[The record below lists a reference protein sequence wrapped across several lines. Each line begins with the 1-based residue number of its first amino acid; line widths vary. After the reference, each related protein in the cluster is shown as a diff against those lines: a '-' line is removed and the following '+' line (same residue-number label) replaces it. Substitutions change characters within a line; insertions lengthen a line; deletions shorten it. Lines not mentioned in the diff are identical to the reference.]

1 MRAGLDYERIF
12 ASFPG
17 LVAVLAP
24 DAKFTILAVSDAYLS
39 GTRRSRESL
48 IGRGIFDAFRAPG
61 APQVATME
69 TLRKSLARVMTARAS
84 DRMPTQRYDLPLPA
98 GGAEERY
105 WSVENT
111 PVFSDSGEIEY
122 ILHHTED
129 VTEHAREARASQD
142 AIALRATEIL
152 ESIPEGFFA
161 LDRDWKFTY
170 VNRGAELILGQSR
183 AELEGGVLWESFPGL
198 VGSIFEPIYRH
209 AMEQRVPQQITSF
222 YPDHQRWYEVHAY
235 PVSLGIAIYFR
246 NINDRMEG
254 EAERERMSV
263 EAGRQRLVY
272 ETALSNTPDLVYVF
286 DLEHRF
292 LYANQALLKMWGKT
306 REESL
311 GKTCLELGYEPW
323 HAAMHDR
330 EIDQVVATRQPIRG
344 EVPFSGTGGRRI
356 YDYIFAPV
364 FGPQGDV
371 VAVAGTTRDVT
382 ERQEF
387 EQALREQAEQLREAD
402 RAKDEFLATLSHE
415 LRNPLAPL
423 RNSVAILR
431 MTGTEGDKITPVR
444 EMMERQV
451 NHLVRLV
458 DDLLEVSRISRGT
471 FTLRRERVDLRAI
484 ARNAVEASQ
493 PLMQAARHALTVSLP
508 DEPLWVDGDPVRLAQ
523 ILSNLLDNAA
533 KYTDDGGR
541 IALELRRSDDSQAIA
556 TVRDNGSGIA
566 PEALPRMFAM
576 FSRGD
581 RTSGRGQ
588 GGLGIG
594 LALARRLAEMH
605 EGKLDAR
612 SEGVGMGSEFTL
624 RLPISELHIVTASS
638 VPAPVPKVQRRRILV
653 VDDNRDAGDSLAMIL
668 DALGSDVR
676 IARDGPEAIAAFRAY
691 EPSLVFL
698 DIGMPRMDGYEVART
713 LRSLFPRHEATL
725 VALTGWGQDK
735 DRALAREAGFDG
747 HLVKP
752 AEIAALQA
760 LLESL
765 DRKPDAPPLSAT
777 TAAGSR

>member
-387 EQALREQAEQLREAD
+387 EQALREQADQLREAD
-402 RAKDEFLATLSHE
+402 QAKDEFLATLSHE

>member
-1 MRAGLDYERIF
+1 
-12 ASFPG
+12 
-17 LVAVLAP
+17 
-24 DAKFTILAVSDAYLS
+24 
-39 GTRRSRESL
+39 
-48 IGRGIFDAFRAPG
+48 
-61 APQVATME
+61 
-69 TLRKSLARVMTARAS
+69 
-84 DRMPTQRYDLPLPA
+84 
-98 GGAEERY
+98 
-105 WSVENT
+105 
-111 PVFSDSGEIEY
+111 
-122 ILHHTED
+122 
-129 VTEHAREARASQD
+129 
-142 AIALRATEIL
+142 
-152 ESIPEGFFA
+152 
-161 LDRDWKFTY
+161 
-170 VNRGAELILGQSR
+170 
-183 AELEGGVLWESFPGL
+183 
-198 VGSIFEPIYRH
+198 
-209 AMEQRVPQQITSF
+209 
-222 YPDHQRWYEVHAY
+222 
-235 PVSLGIAIYFR
+235 
-246 NINDRMEG
+246 MEG
-254 EAERERMSV
+254 ESERERMSL
-263 EAGRQRLVY
+263 EAARQKLVY

-292 LYANQALLKMWGKT
+292 LYANQALLKMWGRT

-344 EVPFSGTGGRRI
+344 EVPFSGTGGRRV
-356 YDYIFAPV
+356 YDYIFVPV

-382 ERQEF
+382 ERQQF
-387 EQALREQAEQLREAD
+387 EQALREQADQLRESD

-431 MTGTEGDKITPVR
+431 MTGAADDKTAPVC

-471 FTLRRERVDLRAI
+471 FTLRRERVDVRTI

-493 PLMQAARHALTVSLP
+493 PLMQSARHVLVVSLP

-523 ILSNLLDNAA
+523 ILANLLDNSA

-541 IALELRRSDDSQAIA
+541 IALELKRGENAQAVV
-556 TVRDNGSGIA
+556 TVRDNGTGIA

-576 FSRGD
+576 FTRGD
-581 RTSGRGQ
+581 RTSARGQ

-605 EGKLDAR
+605 EGKLEAR
-612 SEGVGMGSEFTL
+612 SDGLGEGSEFTL
-624 RLPISELHIVTASS
+624 RLPLSEPMTSAASS
-638 VPAPVPKVQRRRILV
+638 AQPPPPSVQRRRILV

-668 DALGSDVR
+668 DALGSEVR
-676 IARDGPEAIAAFRAY
+676 VARDGPEAIAMFRAY
-691 EPSLVFL
+691 SPSLVFL

-713 LRSLFPRHEATL
+713 LRSLYPEHPATI

-735 DRALAREAGFDG
+735 DRELARTAGFDY

-752 AEIAALQA
+752 AEIGALQA

-765 DRKPDAPPLSAT
+765 DRMERAELSAPI
-777 TAAGSR
+777 AAGSR